1 MGAKAMKKKKLGIRI
16 RVFLEVGAIFAVCLI
31 ALIVVNSRVLEN
43 VYLWNEENSLKQMA
57 VDAENYEGDYY
68 PLLSQYESVN
78 NVSIDLYDE
87 NDNYIYEG
95 SGSFV
100 SGQKLNIVSR
110 TENEDGSY
118 FNILQEEDSTTQY
131 ILYGKD
137 FSNGYHIEIMS
148 QKDVI
153 QENASIATNVTTIIA
168 IVALVLSLLYI
179 SGYAKRFTKP
189 IIKITDAANKMSN
202 LDFSEKCDIDRNDEI
217 GILAESINKLSSS
230 LDTALTELQTT
241 NKQLVSDIEKE
252 RKLEK
257 MRQDF
262 VSSASHELK
271 TPIAIIRGYAEG
283 LKMNVS
289 EEDSAMQE
297 YCDIIMT
304 EADKMNSLVLSLLEA
319 SLYSSGMKTL
329 NKEEFSLSELINEYM
344 KAARPIFEEK
354 GITAK
359 FEAEENSFNVIAD
372 RAQIERVLSNYIS
385 NACSHA
391 KNEKEIKVSVID
403 TGEKYKVSVYNSGS
417 FIDDKDKD
425 NIFNSF
431 YRADKA
437 HSRKE
442 GRFGLGLS
450 IVKSIMDM
458 HNCSCGFNN
467 LENGVEFWFEIE
479 KMKG

>member
-1 MGAKAMKKKKLGIRI
+1 MKKKLGIRF
-16 RVFLEVGAIFAVCLI
+16 RVFLEVGAIFVVSLI
-31 ALIVVNSRVLEN
+31 ALIVVNSQLLDD
-43 VYLWNEENSLKQMA
+43 VYLWNEELSLKQMA
-57 VDAENYEGDYY
+57 QEAEDHIGDYQN
-68 PLLSQYESVN
+68 LLREFEVKN
-78 NVSIDLYDE
+78 GVSIDLYDN

-95 SGSFV
+95 SGRFV
-100 SGQKLNIVSR
+100 SGNKLIVVSR

-118 FNILQEEDSTTQY
+118 FNILQEENSITQY

-137 FSNGYHIEIMS
+137 FSNGYHIEITS

-153 QENASIATNVTTIIA
+153 QENASIATQVTTVIA
-168 IVALVLSLLYI
+168 VVAMLLALIYI

-189 IIKITDAANKMSN
+189 IIKITETANKMSN
-202 LDFSEKCDIDRNDEI
+202 LDFSQKCEINRKDEI
-217 GILAESINKLSSS
+217 GVLADSINKLSSS
-230 LDTALTELQTT
+230 LDTALTELKAT
-241 NKQLVSDIEKE
+241 NEQLVRDIEKE

-283 LKMNVS
+283 LKINVD
-289 EEDSAMQE
+289 EEDTAMQE
-297 YCDIIMT
+297 YCDIIMN

-319 SLYSSGMKTL
+319 SLYSSGMKAL
-329 NKEEFSLSELINEYM
+329 NKEEFELNEFIKEYM
-344 KAARPIFEEK
+344 KAAKPIFEEK
-354 GITAK
+354 EINAK
-359 FEAEENSFNVIAD
+359 FIDSETPLMVFAD
-372 RAQIERVLSNYIS
+372 KSQIERVLSNYIS
-385 NACSHA
+385 NACSHT
-391 KNEKEIKVSVID
+391 KNEKEIIVSVEAS
-403 TGEKYKVSVYNSGS
+403 GEKYKVSVYNSGS

-458 HNCSCGFNN
+458 HKCECGFTNK
-467 LENGVEFWFEIE
+467 ENGVEFWFEIE
-479 KMKG
+479 KAKG

>member
-1 MGAKAMKKKKLGIRI
+1 MKKKKLGIRI

-31 ALIVVNSRVLEN
+31 ALIVVNSQMIDK
-43 VYLWNEENSLKQMA
+43 VYLLNEELSLKQMA
-57 VDAENYEGDYY
+57 QEAENHSGDYY
-68 PLLSQYESVN
+68 QLLSEFEIKN
-78 NVSIDLYDE
+78 NVSIDLYDN

-95 SGSFV
+95 SGNFV
-100 SGQKLNIVSR
+100 SGKKLIVVSR

-118 FNILQEEDSTTQY
+118 FNILQEEDSSTQY

-137 FSNGYHIEIMS
+137 FPDGYHIEITS
-148 QKDVI
+148 RKDII
-153 QENASIATNVTTIIA
+153 QENASLATSVTTVIA
-168 IVALVLSLLYI
+168 IVALILSLLYI
-179 SGYAKRFTKP
+179 SIYAKRFTKP
-189 IIKITDAANKMSN
+189 IIKITEVANKMSN
-202 LDFSEKCDIDRNDEI
+202 LDFSEKCEVDKNDEI
-217 GILAESINKLSSS
+217 GVLSDSINKLSSS
-230 LDTALTELQTT
+230 LDTALTELKTT
-241 NKQLVSDIEKE
+241 NEQLVSDIEKE
-252 RKLEK
+252 RNLER

-289 EEDSAMQE
+289 EEDTAMQE
-297 YCDIIMT
+297 YCDIIMN
-304 EADKMNSLVLSLLEA
+304 EADKMNSLVLNLLEA
-319 SLYSSGMKTL
+319 SLYSSGMKTA
-329 NKEEFSLSELINEYM
+329 NKEEFELNEFIKEYM
-344 KAARPIFEEK
+344 KAAKPIFLEK
-354 GITAK
+354 QVNATFK
-359 FEAEENSFNVIAD
+359 EVNEKCVVFAD
-372 RAQIERVLSNYIS
+372 RTQIERVLSNYIS

-391 KNEKEIKVSVID
+391 KNEKEIIVSISD
-403 TGEKYKVSVYNSGS
+403 IGEKYKVSVYNSGS

-425 NIFNSF
+425 NIFDSF

-458 HNCSCGFNN
+458 HKTKFGFENK
-467 LENGVEFWFEIE
+467 ENGVEFWFEIE